1 MTGRPSS
8 RIPVPSSSQSAPRR
22 PHRFPYAVPRVH
34 AGEEAMVMRTGN
46 EPSTARSPLRIRL
59 SLSVWGMIWAA
70 FGLTAFVAAGRPGWA
85 TACGVLLAIT
95 VTDFCLVLRHIRQG
109 PRYQPGRNIPP
120 YEPERDGP
128 GKGAPRRNA
137 PPYEPGRRDWGPY
150 DRR

>member
-1 MTGRPSS
+1 
-8 RIPVPSSSQSAPRR
+8 
-22 PHRFPYAVPRVH
+22 
-34 AGEEAMVMRTGN
+34 MRTGS
-46 EPSTARSPLRIRL
+46 EPSTARSPLRMRL

-95 VTDFCLVLRHIRQG
+95 VTDFCFVLHHIRQG

-120 YEPERDGP
+120 YEPDRNEP
-128 GKGAPRRNA
+128 GRGAPRRNA
-137 PPYEPGRRDWGPY
+137 PPHEPRRSDWGPY